1 MLWQDWITSDPGVL
15 GGKPAVRGTR
25 LSVVFLLGLLA
36 QGWSQD
42 QVLENY
48 PQLTDEALRAALS
61 YAQQSLEQERFIALS
76 SC

>member
-1 MLWQDWITSDPGVL
+1 MLWQDWITSDPGIL
-15 GGKPAVRGTR
+15 GGKPTVRGTR

-36 QGWSQD
+36 QGWSQE

-48 PQLTDEALRAALS
+48 PQLTDEALRAALN

-76 SC
+76 R

>member
-1 MLWQDWITSDPGVL
+1 MLWQDWITSDPAIL
-15 GGKPAVRGTR
+15 GGKPTVRGTR

-36 QGWSQD
+36 QGWSQE

-48 PQLTDEALRAALS
+48 PQLTDEALRAALN

-76 SC
+76 R

>member
-1 MLWQDWITSDPGVL
+1 MLWQDWITSDPGIL

-36 QGWSQD
+36 QGWSQE

-48 PQLTDEALRAALS
+48 PQLTDEALRAVLN

-76 SC
+76 R

>member
-1 MLWQDWITSDPGVL
+1 MLWQNWITSDPGIL
-15 GGKPAVRGTR
+15 GGKPTVRGTR

-36 QGWSQD
+36 QGWSQE

-76 SC
+76 R

>member
-1 MLWQDWITSDPGVL
+1 MLWQDWITSDPGIL
-15 GGKPAVRGTR
+15 GGKPTVRGTR

-36 QGWSQD
+36 QGWSQE

-48 PQLTDEALRAALS
+48 PQLTDEALRAALNHG
-61 YAQQSLEQERFIALS
+61 QQSLEQERFIALS

>member
-1 MLWQDWITSDPGVL
+1 MLWQNWITSDPGIL
-15 GGKPAVRGTR
+15 GGKPTVRGTR

-36 QGWSQD
+36 QGWSQE

-48 PQLTDEALRAALS
+48 PQLTDEALRAALN

-76 SC
+76 R